1 MPVLRVKV
9 VGYLLAACVACAAL
23 QAAAAAL
30 ALLVGLAVV
39 IGVCTRPRET
49 FGLLLVLVIVSV
61 IRTNPGILAATVAMV
76 AFASVVAS
84 RTNRSR

>member
-1 MPVLRVKV
+1 MPVLRMKV

-49 FGLLLVLVIVSV
+49 FGLLLFLVIVSLIEAHPQLLALGIV
-61 IRTNPGILAATVAMV
+61 LVFAIFISKPG
-76 AFASVVAS
+76 
-84 RTNRSR
+84 